1 MFGPYD
7 LSGAIADDD
16 TGCHG
21 VIGRYTRHDGSV
33 SDTKVVDSVDP
44 EMTVYDRHGIA
55 PHLEDRVSAGG
66 IAFLGFRAIPWRCLC
81 DKSRRCL

>member
-1 MFGPYD
+1 
-7 LSGAIADDD
+7 
-16 TGCHG
+16 
-21 VIGRYTRHDGSV
+21 
-33 SDTKVVDSVDP
+33 
-44 EMTVYDRHGIA
+44 MTVYDRHGIA